1 MVKQF
6 KTGVMINPSH
16 LSVFRDFIEEKCGI
30 FLQDQQLNI
39 LEGHIISR
47 MAVHGIEDDEEYFNK
62 FSSKMVDSSEFKHLL
77 VQISNNET
85 SFFRN
90 VPQFKALS
98 DFVFP
103 AIRKQKELDG
113 NMEINIWCAGC
124 STGDEPFSVAISL
137 LETIPSIYLWTINLL
152 ATDIDVV
159 ALSDAKKGEY
169 IERSLRNMPDT
180 LKKKYFTFKNDLYC
194 VNQLVSN
201 FVNFQEFNLAMPQY
215 PRPQSGHWDV
225 ILFRNVMIYFRED
238 FTHNVIK
245 KMSSVISENGY
256 LLLGHSE
263 TLQNISDDFELMS
276 FDNSLI
282 YRKFVS
288 KKKNS
293 DVNEEKK
300 SVDDTSFRMLKALK
314 DVEPKKTTDSKSDKV
329 QENADEKDISKAT
342 LNKVKELIRA
352 NVYRDVIETLEGEVI
367 QHPLDE
373 EGHYFLG
380 LSYFNENELVKA
392 EKELKTAIYINPE
405 NFMTRFFLGKTYQHI
420 ENLDRAIIEFKN
432 ALKLLD
438 SSNESKVEEIEGFSK
453 VALKKMCE
461 SFINRLTI
469 QIS

>member
-6 KTGVMINPSH
+6 KTGFMINPSR
-16 LSVFRDFIEEKCGI
+16 LNDFRDFVEEKCGI
-30 FLQDQQLNI
+30 FFQDQQLNV
-39 LEGHIISR
+39 LEGHIMSR
-47 MAVHGIEDDEEYFNK
+47 MAVHGIEDAEEYFNK
-62 FSSKMVDSSEFKHLL
+62 YSSKMIDSTEFKHLL

-98 DFVFP
+98 DIIFP

-113 NMEINIWCAGC
+113 NMEINVWCAGC

-137 LETIPSIYLWTINLL
+137 LEAIPSIYLWTINVL

-169 IERSLRNMPDT
+169 LKRSLRIMPEAFI
-180 LKKKYFTFKNDLYC
+180 KKYFTFRNDLYC
-194 VNQLVSN
+194 VNPLVTD

-225 ILFRNVMIYFRED
+225 ILFRNVMIYFRDD
-238 FTHNVIK
+238 FVHNVIK

-263 TLQNISDDFELMS
+263 TLQNKSDDFELMS
-276 FDNSLI
+276 FDNAFI
-282 YRKFVS
+282 YRKFKGKE
-288 KKKNS
+288 KKP
-293 DVNEEKK
+293 DVNKEKK
-300 SVDDTSFRMLKALK
+300 SVDGTSFRMVKTLK
-314 DVEPKKTTDSKSDKV
+314 DIESKKTIDSKSDKV
-329 QENADEKDISKAT
+329 KETVDEKDISKAT
-342 LNKVKELIRA
+342 LNKVKELIKA
-352 NVYRDVIETLEGEVI
+352 NDYQDVIKILKDEVI

-380 LSYFNENELVKA
+380 LSYFTENELVKA
-392 EKELKTAIYINPE
+392 EKELKTTVYINSDH
-405 NFMTRFFLGKTYQHI
+405 FMARFFLGKTYQHI

-438 SSNESKVEEIEGFSK
+438 SSNQNKVEEIEGFSK
-453 VALKKMCE
+453 EALKKMCV
-461 SFINRLTI
+461 SFINRLTM
-469 QIS
+469 QIL